1 MCIRDSPD
9 AVLHLRESAEYPH
22 CVEGRRV
29 EPGPGSWHDRGASF
43 HDVGA
48 DRFDKPGEGE
58 GVGREVVLLQRT
70 PGVSQRFCSRKG
82 MTVRGSRQ
90 DKCLSDVEAGC
101 NHGEGGLASHAD
113 VTKRQEASFLQS
125 DPFHRDAVTGM
136 VTSIPRRPIKIVR
149 NTAARIRRVL
159 SSVQA
164 YCAIRSP
171 QLLSLIHISEPTRLG
186 MISYAVFCL
195 KKK

>member
-9 AVLHLRESAEYPH
+9 AVLQLRESAEYPH

-43 HDVGA
+43 HDVRA
-48 DRFDKPGEGE
+48 DRFDKPGEG
-58 GVGREVVLLQRT
+58 GIVGREVVLLQRT
-70 PGVSQRFCSRKG
+70 PGVSQRSCSRKG
-82 MTVRGSRQ
+82 MTICDSGQ

-101 NHGEGGLASHAD
+101 NHGECGLASHAD
-113 VTKRQEASFLQS
+113 VAKRQEASCLQS
-125 DPFHRDAVTGM
+125 DPFHRDTVIGM
-136 VTSIPRRPIKIVR
+136 VTPTPRRPTKITR
-149 NTAARIRRVL
+149 NTVARIRRVL

-171 QLLSLIHISEPTRLG
+171 QLVAHMKPLSSKTTVSYLCVGGLG
-186 MISYAVFCL
+186 
-195 KKK
+195 